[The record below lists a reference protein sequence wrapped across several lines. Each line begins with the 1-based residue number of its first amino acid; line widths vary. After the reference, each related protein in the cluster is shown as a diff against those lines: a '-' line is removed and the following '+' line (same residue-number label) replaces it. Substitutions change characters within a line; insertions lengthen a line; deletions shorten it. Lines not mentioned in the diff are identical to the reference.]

1 MKHLF
6 LVFAMGL
13 AAPAPVAA
21 QQYADP
27 VSPPPKY
34 NDVMTAVVFRDLET
48 LKELLALV
56 EWPDKADSQGRPP
69 LLVALELGYQE
80 IADALLKAGANPYW
94 SLVRARQTQTD
105 EPVIARLE
113 QYTESASAGPTG
125 APPY

>member
-1 MKHLF
+1 MKRLF
-6 LVFAMGL
+6 LVVAMAL
-13 AAPAPVAA
+13 AAPVAA
-21 QQYADP
+21 QQYAHP
-27 VSPPPKY
+27 VIPPLKY

-48 LKELLALV
+48 LKELLALG

-69 LLVALELGYQE
+69 LLVALELGYRE

-94 SLVRARQTQTD
+94 SLVRARQMHTD